1 MCGIF
6 ALIGN
11 PTGLN
16 DVDYKNIEK
25 HIKHRGPDHTGF
37 IKEQLFSMV
46 HTRLSINGIGNGSQP
61 IVNDDIYLCVNGEIY
76 NHMNLKSNHFFG
88 KYKFA
93 TDSDCEVIIP
103 LYRKFGKECVKMLD
117 GIFTFVLFDKRNST
131 VLVARDRIGINSLYY
146 GEDTFKNVIVSSQAQ
161 ALLGRV
167 ADIKMFPSG
176 TVYQYTFNDVYQPK
190 LDVID
195 KYYSVDSFYTLPM
208 VTDSDIYTKI
218 KNSLVKSV
226 YKRLMTE
233 VPFGVLLSGG
243 LDSSLVASI
252 TAKLTN
258 EKINTFS
265 IGLQGAPDLKYARI
279 VADHIKSNHH
289 EFHFT
294 VEEGIA
300 CLNDIVRHLETY
312 DVTTIRASI
321 PMYLL
326 SKKIREKGIKMVL
339 SGEGADEILGGYL
352 YFHQAPNDV
361 EFHRECVKRL
371 NDLPY
376 FDCLRANK
384 STMAWGIEAR
394 VPFLDRDFI
403 ETSLCIDPKIK
414 LKDGIEKHVLRNAFT
429 TDNYLPDSILWRQKE
444 QFSDG
449 VGYNWIDSIKSFAE
463 HNCRKKHE
471 NMTLEESYYYDIYTS
486 IFGQNNDHFVRRWI
500 PRTQWDGVSYDPS
513 GRAQKT
519 HIDKKEL

>member
-1 MCGIF
+1 
-6 ALIGN
+6 
-11 PTGLN
+11 
-16 DVDYKNIEK
+16 
-25 HIKHRGPDHTGF
+25 
-37 IKEQLFSMV
+37 
-46 HTRLSINGIGNGSQP
+46 
-61 IVNDDIYLCVNGEIY
+61 
-76 NHMNLKSNHFFG
+76 
-88 KYKFA
+88 
-93 TDSDCEVIIP
+93 
-103 LYRKFGKECVKMLD
+103 
-117 GIFTFVLFDKRNST
+117 
-131 VLVARDRIGINSLYY
+131 
-146 GEDTFKNVIVSSQAQ
+146 
-161 ALLGRV
+161 
-167 ADIKMFPSG
+167 
-176 TVYQYTFNDVYQPK
+176 
-190 LDVID
+190 
-195 KYYSVDSFYTLPM
+195 
-208 VTDSDIYTKI
+208 
-218 KNSLVKSV
+218 
-226 YKRLMTE
+226 MTE

-376 FDCLRANK
+376 FDSLRANK